1 MMKNMFI
8 RVKEGFLRGVGHPVK
23 GMMIIFILTWMA
35 YSNMFHNPFFMD
47 DFDFIVDWPLI
58 QDWHNWPRF
67 FIGYVTPDGQDG
79 IFSPFKTLLHAVNYH
94 IFGLEPLG
102 HHVFT
107 FVGYLVGLILIY
119 KLAFFFLKDR
129 LSTFLC
135 VLLFA
140 LHPVHIEYV
149 SSMTGGVD
157 AVGVVLLFA
166 SFYFYIRIYDAN
178 GGFHRRLYLWS
189 LFFAFLSIYL
199 HELCITLPVMLLWY
213 DFCFRWGKIS
223 RRKIFSRAAPFFL
236 LSVFYVLAKYLTLG
250 VISRGRYIYDSFYL
264 TMLVAIK
271 ALAKYVYISFFP
283 LTLTFNQEISPGIY
297 SFGQED
303 FDRYAVLSQ
312 SFLDPQVL
320 VSLGVL
326 GAIAYVAW
334 KNYKT
339 NPLITFCIG
348 WFFIGLLPG
357 ANIVPSGVYFA
368 ERYLYAGSLGF
379 CLLFGYYM
387 NKFFQADKKFLKVR
401 CSAWAAV
408 LMSFIVVF
416 CVVRI
421 WTRNLDGRSEMA
433 VYESAVRANPQSA
446 LMHNDLGIIYTK
458 YGQPQDALASFQNAL
473 AIRPDNPV
481 AYFSMAA
488 AYIQLDDKKK
498 AADSLEQAVI
508 LNPRYAEAHYN
519 LAGLCIFAG
528 QKDKGI
534 EHFQKAL
541 SLYREQG
548 NEREAQEWDKAFR
561 EFFRIPIPD

>member
-1 MMKNMFI
+1 MKNMSI
-8 RVKEGFLRGVGHPVK
+8 RVKEKFLRWICHPVK
-23 GMMIIFILTWMA
+23 GLAIIFLLTWMA

-58 QDWHNWPRF
+58 QDWHNWPHF

-79 IFSPFKTLLHAVNYH
+79 IFSPLKTLLHAVNYH
-94 IFGLEPLG
+94 IFGLEPFG
-102 HHVFT
+102 HHAFA
-107 FVGYLVGLILIY
+107 FAGYLAGLILIY
-119 KLAFFFLKDR
+119 KITFSLLKDR

-157 AVGVVLLFA
+157 AVGVVFLFV
-166 SFYFYIRIYDAN
+166 SFYFYMRIYDTN

-199 HELCITLPVMLLWY
+199 HELCITLPAMLLWY

-223 RRKIFSRAAPFFL
+223 RRKIFQRITPFFL

-250 VISRGRYIYDSFYL
+250 AISRGRYIYDSFYL
-264 TMLVAIK
+264 TMMVAIK

-283 LTLTFNQEISPGIY
+283 LALTFNHEISPGIH

-312 SFLDPQVL
+312 SFFEPQVL
-320 VSLGVL
+320 LSLGVL
-326 GAIAYVAW
+326 GAIAYAAFRS
-334 KNYKT
+334 YKS
-339 NPLITFCIG
+339 NPLVTFCIG

-387 NKFFQADKKFLKVR
+387 NILFQTDKKILGVK
-401 CSAWAAV
+401 CSALAMG
-408 LMSFIVVF
+408 LMFFIVVF
-416 CVVRI
+416 CGVRI
-421 WTRNLDGRSEMA
+421 WIRNLDGRSEVV

-446 LMHNDLGIIYTK
+446 LMHNDLGIVYAK
-458 YGQPQDALASFQNAL
+458 HGKPQQALASFQQAL
-473 AIRPDNPV
+473 AIRPDDPV
-481 AYFSMAA
+481 TYFSMAE

-498 AADSLEQAVI
+498 AADALEQAII

-519 LAGLCIFAG
+519 LAGLYIFAG

-548 NEREAQEWDKAFR
+548 NEQEARKWDKAFR